1 MNYTVNENETL
12 PEIASQFGVSVNEL
26 MTYNNLSPNSRLFPG
41 MIIVI
46 PPYRPRPPQPPRPQ
60 PPRPRPP
67 INRTYF
73 VRRGDTIYSIARMFG
88 VSVRSIMNR
97 NNLIFP
103 IVFPG
108 QRLIIPL
115 QARPY

>member
-26 MTYNNLSPNSRLFPG
+26 MSYNNLSPNSRLFPG

-108 QRLIIPL
+108 QRLIISL

>member
-1 MNYTVNENETL
+1 MNYTVKQNDNL
-12 PEIASQFGVSVNEL
+12 QDIARTFGVSVNDL
-26 MTYNNLSPNSRLFPG
+26 MAYNNLSSSRLFPG

-46 PPYRPRPPQPPRPQ
+46 PPIGPRPPRPEPPRPPRPE
-60 PPRPRPP
+60 PPRY
-67 INRTYF
+67 RTYF

-97 NNLIFP
+97 NNLYFP

-115 QARPY
+115 ASRPF

>member
-1 MNYTVNENETL
+1 MNYKVNENDTL
-12 PEIASQFGVSVNEL
+12 PKIAQEFGVSVNEL
-26 MTYNNLSPNSRLFPG
+26 MSYNNLSQNSRLFPG

-46 PPYRPRPPQPPRPQ
+46 PPIGPRPQ
-60 PPRPRPP
+60 PPPRPRPP
-67 INRTYF
+67 MYRTYI

-97 NNLIFP
+97 NNLTFP

-115 QARPY
+115 IV

>member
-12 PEIASQFGVSVNEL
+12 PEIATQFGVSVNEL

-46 PPYRPRPPQPPRPQ
+46 PPYRPRPQ
-60 PPRPRPP
+60 PPRPRPS

>member
-1 MNYTVNENETL
+1 MNHTVNENDTL
-12 PEIASQFGVSVNEL
+12 PEIAELFGVTVDEL
-26 MTYNNLSPNSRLFPG
+26 MSYNNLSQNSRLFPG

-46 PPYRPRPPQPPRPQ
+46 PPRRPNRPRPPQL
-60 PPRPRPP
+60 PRPRPP
-67 INRTYF
+67 MQRTYF

-97 NNLIFP
+97 NNLSFP

>member
-1 MNYTVNENETL
+1 MNYTVKQNENL
-12 PEIASQFGVSVNEL
+12 QDIARTFGVSVNDL
-26 MTYNNLSPNSRLFPG
+26 MAYNNLSSSRLFPG

-46 PPYRPRPPQPPRPQ
+46 PPVNPRPPQPPRP
-60 PPRPRPP
+60 PRY
-67 INRTYF
+67 RTYF

-97 NNLIFP
+97 NNLYFP

-108 QRLIIPL
+108 QRLIIPFSS
-115 QARPY
+115 RPF

>member
-1 MNYTVNENETL
+1 MNYTVKQNDNLQDIARTL
-12 PEIASQFGVSVNEL
+12 GVSVNYL
-26 MTYNNLSPNSRLFPG
+26 MTYNNLSSSRLFPG

-46 PPYRPRPPQPPRPQ
+46 PPRPQ
-60 PPRPRPP
+60 PPRPPRPP
-67 INRTYF
+67 RYRTYF

-97 NNLIFP
+97 NNLYFP

-108 QRLIIPL
+108 QRLIIPF
-115 QARPY
+115 ASRPF

>member
-1 MNYTVNENETL
+1 MNYTVNENDTL
-12 PEIASQFGVSVNEL
+12 PKIAQDFGVSVNEL
-26 MTYNNLSPNSRLFPG
+26 MSYNNLSQNSRLFPG

-46 PPYRPRPPQPPRPQ
+46 PPYRPRPPQ

-97 NNLIFP
+97 NNLSFP

>member
-1 MNYTVNENETL
+1 MNYTVKQNDNL
-12 PEIASQFGVSVNEL
+12 QDIAREFGVSVNDL
-26 MTYNNLSPNSRLFPG
+26 MAYNNLSSSRIFPG

-46 PPYRPRPPQPPRPQ
+46 PPFGPRPPRPQ
-60 PPRPRPP
+60 PPRPPRY
-67 INRTYF
+67 RTYF

-97 NNLIFP
+97 NNLVFP

-108 QRLIIPL
+108 QRLIIPFSS
-115 QARPY
+115 RPF